1 MYEGRVRQDSFNFP
15 PLASGTVK
23 KTSQGS
29 VNLKGE
35 ENGVYLKADR
45 SVRPDVWH
53 MPITPALRRQKQKD
67 HGFKINLSY
76 IVSSRPA
83 CLKTK

>member
-1 MYEGRVRQDSFNFP
+1 M
-15 PLASGTVK
+15 ASGTIK

-35 ENGVYLKADR
+35 ENDVYLKADR
-45 SVRPDVWH
+45 SVRPDAWYIPV
-53 MPITPALRRQKQKD
+53 TPALRRQKQKD
-67 HGFKINLSY
+67 HGFKTNLSS